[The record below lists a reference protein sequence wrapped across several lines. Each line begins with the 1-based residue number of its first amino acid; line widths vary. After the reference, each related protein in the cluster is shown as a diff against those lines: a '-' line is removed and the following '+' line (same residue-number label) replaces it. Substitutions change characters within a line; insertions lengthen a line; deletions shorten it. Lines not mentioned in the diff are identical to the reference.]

1 MKRFLYILIL
11 ILALWMLVSPFLL
24 GSSDWLRK
32 GIDLALALVVVLL
45 AYLGF
50 RTPQSKY
57 PARIILLIGLAM
69 IIWGAIARPL
79 TGEPGGASEIIVGM
93 LWFFLSLLITQL
105 FVFPKMS
112 AYDKGGMELTAMSAI
127 RYKKDNI
134 TIKAVLLG
142 SMPSTIY
149 IHPEEIWK
157 VLALIDDSVI
167 WHLPILLY
175 RGWKRARLESSKA
188 DFKDNATVT

>member
-1 MKRFLYILIL
+1 
-11 ILALWMLVSPFLL
+11 MLVSPFLL
-24 GSSDWLRK
+24 GSTDWLRK
-32 GIDLALALVVVLL
+32 GIDLALALVVVLF
-45 AYLGF
+45 AYLGY
-50 RTPQSKY
+50 RNSQSKY

-79 TGEPGGASEIIVGM
+79 TGEPGGASEIIVGI
-93 LWFFLSLLITQL
+93 LWFL
-105 FVFPKMS
+105 FVFTNYPNCLFFLKMS

-175 RGWKRARLESSKA
+175 RGWKRARLESIKA
-188 DFKDNATVT
+188 DSRENISTT